1 MSSTWLITGS
11 SRGFGLEL
19 TRAVLES
26 GDRVLATAR
35 RPEQLT
41 DLLVGFGD
49 RGRAAAL
56 DVTDPVAAR
65 AAVQAAVDAFGALD
79 VVVNNAGYANSAA
92 IEEMDEDDFRAQI
105 EANFFGVVNVTRAAL
120 PVLRGQ
126 RSGTFVQFSSVGG
139 RVGGTPGMGAYQA
152 AKFAVEGFSEVLAN
166 EVKPFGVKVMIVEP
180 GAFRTDWQGSSMR
193 LHEVGADYE
202 PSVGEINR
210 MRERTNGTQ
219 PGDPARAARI
229 IVEVVGS
236 DDPPRPAIA
245 RSGRRRSST
254 GRRNAARSR
263 ARAVGGPQCNRG
275 LSAAQRVSGIGADRQ
290 AGSHRQHRV
299 NQRKVTWTDRHGSS
313 PAHRA
318 GSGTRSRSMTL
329 NREIRSWPQ
338 HGRWSQWQ
346 L

>member
-1 MSSTWLITGS
+1 MSRTWLITGS

-41 DLLVGFGD
+41 DLLAGFGD

-166 EVKPFGVKVMIVEP
+166 EVKPFSVKVM
-180 GAFRTDWQGSSMR
+180 
-193 LHEVGADYE
+193 HEVGADYE

-236 DDPPRPAIA
+236 DDPPRRLLLGAGAVAQA
-245 RSGRRRSST
+245 RD
-254 GRRNAARSR
+254 AATQR
-263 ARAVGGPQCNRG
+263 AAELEQWAD
-275 LSAAQRVSGIGADRQ
+275 LSATADF
-290 AGSHRQHRV
+290 
-299 NQRKVTWTDRHGSS
+299 
-313 PAHRA
+313 
-318 GSGTRSRSMTL
+318 
-329 NREIRSWPQ
+329 PQ
-338 HGRWSQWQ
+338 QSASAA
-346 L
+346 